1 MFKIGDKV
9 IDSYTNK
16 IGTVYDI
23 PIDITLKP
31 YPISVNFQT
40 DICTYTLKG
49 RYNNNSEERYIKKVD
64 DISGTVKI
72 GPTHIYISFSHS
84 KFLLP
89 TTLTSFK
96 VVNNMII
103 ATYNGKEYEVYT
115 NNIDQIIEQILN
127 LTKKESL

>member
-23 PIDITLKP
+23 STDIDLNT
-31 YPISVNFQT
+31 YPISVNFHT
-40 DICTYTLKG
+40 EICSYTLNG
-49 RYNNNSEERYIKKVD
+49 RYNKNLEERRIKKVD

-96 VVNNMII
+96 VVNNIII

-127 LTKKESL
+127 PTKKESL